1 MDSLFQIRK
10 KKASLTHVMTS
21 FLCNRFPYW
30 VRSIQNAVRVFYI
43 AADSFV
49 DTEKLYLLLLPGN
62 MHAMLKQLA
71 LN

>member
-1 MDSLFQIRK
+1 
-10 KKASLTHVMTS
+10 MTS